1 MTERKLT
8 GLQAAFVDAYTGP
21 ARGNATE
28 AARIAGY
35 SGNDVVLGQIGS
47 KNMHKPHIAQAIA
60 AKTESRG
67 IESDGILDAIHRIAM
82 DDAERTSDRLKA
94 LELLG
99 KHLGL
104 WLRDVDTSGPTAY
117 IIDLRRGGG

>member
-8 GLQAAFVDAYTGP
+8 GKQVAFVDAYTGP

-28 AARIAGY
+28 AARLAGY
-35 SGNDVVLGQIGS
+35 KGNDVTLGRVGCDNL
-47 KNMHKPHIAQAIA
+47 KKPQIAQAIA

-82 DDAERTSDRLKA
+82 DDGERTSDRLKA